1 MGFRHFPS
9 LLNEIKKLRK
19 LNTYVDCKLVFSD
32 GSMMVHFAK
41 LLASRIWWTG
51 FRDGDTPPDNLVF
64 IFPNQSIKYGLKMIN
79 EIYQDSEND
88 NMVHDIE
95 REIPELVVRSNDCSP
110 ACLTPPLSRSSSTVR
125 GRGQHL
131 EVNSE
136 GGLCEND
143 DDVDFHPCSAQQ
155 LTSWWQII
163 PETENSVQHQR
174 RDHTVTLILILSQ
187 NTLLDHLC
195 NILLVL
201 TILFWHQKS
210 RVFCVRNAGKV
221 LKRISC

>member
-51 FRDGDTPPDNLVF
+51 CRDGDTPPDNLVF

-95 REIPELVVRSNDCSP
+95 REIPEIVVRSNDCSP

-155 LTSWWQII
+155 LTSW
-163 PETENSVQHQR
+163 
-174 RDHTVTLILILSQ
+174 
-187 NTLLDHLC
+187 
-195 NILLVL
+195 
-201 TILFWHQKS
+201 
-210 RVFCVRNAGKV
+210 
-221 LKRISC
+221 